1 MHLGCLIVPVKDS
14 QVVIGL
20 MGLSEAA
27 IEAKKM
33 GHCWFPIGEPDP
45 RYRGGR
51 VWERVKVTAV
61 GSIRANFDII
71 VIDNKKNVKEYAMAS
86 PLINEKTVM
95 TNSANIDDDTTEKT
109 DSFETAGYNKVTG
122 LIYADQDLTI
132 YVDQSIDMSN
142 WDVVTTINYIG
153 TATDGGFSVE
163 IIAPYARVRFDNS
176 SGSDTESCRKT
187 VRLSA
192 GA

>member
-1 MHLGCLIVPVKDS
+1 MPEKDS

-27 IEAKKM
+27 IEAKKL
-33 GHCWFPIGEPDP
+33 GYCWFPIGELDP
-45 RYRGGR
+45 SYRGGR
-51 VWERVKVTAV
+51 VWERVKVAAV

-71 VIDNKKNVKEYAMAS
+71 VIDNKKNVKEHALAS

-95 TNSANIDDDTTEKT
+95 TNSTNILDDTTEET
-109 DSFETAGYNKVTG
+109 DLIETVGYNKITG
-122 LIYADQDLTI
+122 LIYADQDLTVYI
-132 YVDQSIDMSN
+132 DQSTDLTN
-142 WDVVTTINYIG
+142 WDVVTTVNYVGLSIG
-153 TATDGGFSVE
+153 GGFSVE
-163 IIAPYARVRFDNS
+163 IITPYARVRFNNS

>member
-1 MHLGCLIVPVKDS
+1 MHLGCLIVSVKDS

-20 MGLSEAA
+20 VGLSEAA
-27 IEAKKM
+27 ISTSKR
-33 GHCWFPIGEPDP
+33 GYCWFPIGELDP

-51 VWERVKVTAV
+51 VWERVKVAAIND
-61 GSIRANFDII
+61 IRANFDVI
-71 VIDNKKNVKEYAMAS
+71 VVDNKKNVKEHALES
-86 PLINEKTVM
+86 PLINEKTM
-95 TNSANIDDDTTEKT
+95 ITNSDNIDDDTTETT
-109 DSFETAGYNKVTG
+109 DSFETAGYNKITG
-122 LIYADQDLTI
+122 LIYADQSLTVYI
-132 YVDQSIDMSN
+132 DQSIDMTN
-142 WDVVTTINYIG
+142 WDVVSIVNYIG

-176 SGSDTESCRKT
+176 SGSDTEKCRKT